1 MTITSEDIQDML
13 DRETVL
19 NSTQVTA
26 LAEPIVIED
35 IMDSK

>member
-1 MTITSEDIQDML
+1 MTKARDLANLGSTATTLVTS
-13 DRETVL
+13 
-19 NSTQVTA
+19 SQVTA

>member
-1 MTITSEDIQDML
+1 MTKARDLANVASNATTLVTSG
-13 DRETVL
+13 
-19 NSTQVTA
+19 QVAA

>member
-1 MTITSEDIQDML
+1 MTKARDLANLGTTAPTLVTTS
-13 DRETVL
+13 
-19 NSTQVTA
+19 QVTA